1 MAQNIWPACVPPAST
16 TCLRPRTHR
25 SELSTA
31 TMLSLAAEPGGGR
44 SKKPAGYKTDVLP
57 RDVHGNVKDIAPL
70 DIQARVSR
78 RPKPEAVAFA
88 RDSSAAL
95 LIWGDAHASLKP
107 RPPPAARGA
116 PPGSPYAHTGLEPR
130 TSRPQI
136 GLLLTRSGH
145 ALDRAQ
151 GPQRPFCFM
160 KHDRTE
166 HRFLPDAA
174 PSDWRGTNVY
184 VHAPGGGSTRT
195 ASVLGAWGHV
205 KSNPQRHRPIRPTP
219 RPARPRSSS
228 RRPRASASLGQTRP
242 DSASLTGQPHQ
253 SYRPCFRHRRGA
265 HLTACRATRPC
276 GTLPAAERRTACA
289 AEVKPRSATRT
300 RRPARGLGGQRAAA
314 RAAPDVTARRS
325 ACYAVRGPRRAR
337 GRG

>member
-1 MAQNIWPACVPPAST
+1 
-16 TCLRPRTHR
+16 
-25 SELSTA
+25 
-31 TMLSLAAEPGGGR
+31 MLSLAAELDVR
-44 SKKPAGYKTDVLP
+44 SSSGKKPAGYKTDVLP
-57 RDVHGNVKDIAPL
+57 RDVHGNVKDIAPM

-130 TSRPQI
+130 SSRPQI

-160 KHDRTE
+160 DPFRTE

-174 PSDWRGTNVY
+174 PNDWRGTNVY

-205 KSNPQRHRPIRPTP
+205 ESNPQRLWPIRPPP

-228 RRPRASASLGQTRP
+228 GRPRASASLGQPRPDSARLGQTRP
-242 DSASLTGQPHQ
+242 DSTRLGQTRPASPASLT
-253 SYRPCFRHRRGA
+253 S
-265 HLTACRATRPC
+265 LT
-276 GTLPAAERRTACA
+276 
-289 AEVKPRSATRT
+289 
-300 RRPARGLGGQRAAA
+300 
-314 RAAPDVTARRS
+314 
-325 ACYAVRGPRRAR
+325 GPVFDP
-337 GRG
+337 GVGPT